1 MHMALVFFDIDKT
14 VLSINSASSWVK
26 REYQHGYIGF
36 FQLSQAMVW
45 LLQYRMG
52 WADLSKSLRKAIASH
67 AGVLVADIEARTDQF
82 WDETI
87 SESFRPLAL
96 ERINQH
102 REAGDT
108 LVLLSSTSQF
118 IAERVA
124 AALDIQHVLC
134 TRLLHHDGVL
144 TGEAA
149 EPLCFGAGKSH
160 YAKKLSAELDLPL
173 ASAVFYTDSI
183 SDLAALEIVGHP
195 VVVCPDGRLRKE
207 ADLREW
213 PIEMW

>member
-1 MHMALVFFDIDKT
+1 MALVFFDIDKT

-26 REYQHGYIGF
+26 REYQHGFIGF
-36 FQLSQAMVW
+36 FQLSQAMLW

-52 WADLSKSLRKAIASH
+52 WSDLSSSLRKAIASH

-82 WDETI
+82 WEETI
-87 SESFRPLAL
+87 AESFRPLAL

-134 TRLLHHDGVL
+134 TRLLHRNGVL
-144 TGEAA
+144 TGEAE
-149 EPLCFGAGKSH
+149 EPLCFAEGKSH
-160 YAKKLSAELDLPL
+160 YAKELSSALGLPL
-173 ASAVFYTDSI
+173 SSAVFYTDSI
-183 SDLAALEIVGHP
+183 SDLPALELVGHA
-195 VVVCPDGRLRKE
+195 VAVCPDGRLRKE
-207 ADLREW
+207 AEQRGW

>member
-1 MHMALVFFDIDKT
+1 MALVFFDIDKT
-14 VLSINSASSWVK
+14 VFDKFCIFLGEARVSTWIHW
-26 REYQHGYIGF
+26 F
-36 FQLSQAMVW
+36 FQLSQAMLW

-52 WADLSKSLRKAIASH
+52 WSDLSSSLRKAIASH

-82 WDETI
+82 WEETI
-87 SESFRPLAL
+87 AESFRPLAL

-134 TRLLHHDGVL
+134 TRLLHRDGVL
-144 TGEAA
+144 TGEARRA
-149 EPLCFGAGKSH
+149 TLFC
-160 YAKKLSAELDLPL
+160 
-173 ASAVFYTDSI
+173 
-183 SDLAALEIVGHP
+183 
-195 VVVCPDGRLRKE
+195 RR
-207 ADLREW
+207 
-213 PIEMW
+213 

>member
-1 MHMALVFFDIDKT
+1 MALVFFDIDKT

-26 REYQHGYIGF
+26 REYHHGYIGF
-36 FQLSQAMVW
+36 FQLSQAMLW

-52 WADLSKSLRKAIASH
+52 WADLSSSLRKAIASH
-67 AGVLVADIEARTDQF
+67 AGVLVADIEARTEQF
-82 WDETI
+82 WEETI

-96 ERINQH
+96 ERIKQH
-102 REAGDT
+102 RESGDT

-124 AALDIQHVLC
+124 AALEIQHVLC
-134 TRLLHHDGVL
+134 TRLLHQDGVL
-144 TGEAA
+144 TGKAA

-160 YAKKLSAELDLPL
+160 YARELSAELELSL
-173 ASAVFYTDSI
+173 SSAVFYTDSI
-183 SDLAALEIVGHP
+183 SDLPALELVGHP

-207 ADLREW
+207 ADQREW